1 MPIITTAHVKQ
12 YSASIVHLAQQKFS
26 RLRNTVLNEPLVG
39 EEGFFEQLGP
49 TELAAVTSRHG
60 DTVYTDPDHQRRQV
74 ISNPFAV
81 ARLVD
86 SFDKARVLI
95 EPAGNYAMS
104 QAMGVA
110 RKIDQ
115 TIIDAFDATAKT
127 GKSGGDSTS
136 PNAANEIADG
146 NVGLTIGKLTSAMKL
161 LLDGGVDPNVEELH
175 IAISA
180 QQLKNLLDSTTVTS
194 IDFNTVKALM
204 SGTINAFMGFEFH
217 IFGGT
222 AARNATLAIDSSDI
236 RSCFAYAKT
245 GMVLAT
251 AEEAVTTIDRM
262 PNKNNSVQILTK
274 MDLGSTRLEE
284 TKVIHILCDETPD

>member
-1 MPIITTAHVKQ
+1 MSIITTAHVKQ
-12 YSASIVHLAQQKFS
+12 YNAALVHLAQQKFS
-26 RLRNTVLNEPLVG
+26 RLRNTVINDTLVG
-39 EEGFFEQLGP
+39 EEGYYEQLGP
-49 TELAAVTSRHG
+49 TELQAVTSRHG
-60 DTVYTDPDHQRRQV
+60 DTPITDPDHQRRRV
-74 ISNPFAV
+74 VSNPFAN

-115 TIIDAFDATAKT
+115 TIIDQFDATAFTGKT
-127 GKSGGDSTS
+127 GSTS
-136 PNAANEIADG
+136 TTPDSANEIADG
-146 NVGLTIGKLTSAMKL
+146 NVGLTIDKLTSAMKL

-194 IDFNTVKALM
+194 ADFNTVKLLM
-204 SGTINAFMGFEFH
+204 QGTINSFMGFEFH

-222 AARNATLAIDSSDI
+222 TTKNATLAIDSSDI

-245 GMVLAT
+245 GMLLAT
-251 AEEAVTTIDRM
+251 AEEAVTTIDRR
-262 PNKNNSVQILTK
+262 PDKLNSVQVLTK
-274 MDLGSTRLEE
+274 LDIGATRLEE
-284 TKVIHILCDETPD
+284 AKVIHILCDETPD